1 MEPPCL
7 TSLKVTGDINGTAG
21 GGEEPQHPSQ
31 NVSAVVFTNHLIHVF
46 FYQDFIVYSGGKHLN
61 N

>member
-46 FYQDFIVYSGGKHLN
+46 FTRTLLFIQEAN
-61 N
+61 T